1 MAENI
6 ASKEFQKIKQQ
17 VINKIQNIDDSI
29 AIQLSELYTGLL
41 YPGDNSIILQDLLKE
56 TQNVLERQADDFAS
70 NIDFNVLEGGASLYA
85 TASNNKLSSVES
97 FANSTRRGI
106 LNNIT
111 RALNN
116 LSLTK
121 LERQNLEKLQM
132 DIINSVEVG
141 GLIGDVKAKG
151 KGQRFTLAE
160 RLQKAFGK
168 TVMEK
173 FSSYYTGWL
182 FENYLPAIREAYQN
196 LTKEQRQNI
205 DNYLDKIGF
214 HSISEAE
221 VVGSEKV
228 EKTTGNFQG
237 ENIQVNVT
245 KGTSKTDLRV
255 AINSEFFNLSLK
267 NIGTL
272 ISNEGLTSGAITI
285 EHGSTLAKLLYEG
298 MSQDETYVN
307 IFKYYV
313 DQKEQNELSIPVGD
327 IKRLIAAKAIMGSG
341 VKNGVDMTAQYFIV
355 NDRIG
360 RKIMVRSMRSIVE
373 KLLNGKDNA
382 FLDNIEIEG
391 EEKGVDK
398 TLNPSHYNFN
408 FVDAWKNFISNE
420 VKTKISIDA
429 SLLE

>member
-6 ASKEFQKIKQQ
+6 ANKEFEKIKQQ

-56 TQNVLERQADDFAS
+56 AQNVLEKQTNDFIS
-70 NIDFNVLEGGASLYA
+70 NVDFNILEGGAGLYA
-85 TASNNKLSSVES
+85 TASSSKLSSIEN
-97 FANSTRRGI
+97 FANSTRKKI

-111 RALNN
+111 RALKN

-132 DIINSVEVG
+132 DIRNSVEVG
-141 GLIGDVKAKG
+141 GLIGDIKAKG

-173 FSSYYTGWL
+173 FSAYYTGWL

-205 DNYLDKIGF
+205 DNYLNEIGF
-214 HSISEAE
+214 HSISGAE

-228 EKTTGNFQG
+228 EKTTGSFQG
-237 ENIQVNVT
+237 ENIQINTT

-255 AINSEFFNLSLK
+255 MINSEFFNLSLK

-272 ISNEGLTSGAITI
+272 ISNKGLASGAITI

-298 MSQDETYVN
+298 MSQNETHVN
-307 IFKYYV
+307 IFKYYA
-313 DQKEQNELSIPVGD
+313 DQKKQNELTIPIGD
-327 IKRLIAAKAIMGSG
+327 IKRLIAAKAFIGSG

-360 RKIMVRSMRSIVE
+360 KRIIVRSMRSIVE
-373 KLLNGKDNA
+373 KLLNGKSDDVLN
-382 FLDNIEIEG
+382 NIKIEG
-391 EEKGVDK
+391 EKKVDE
-398 TLNPSHYNFN
+398 TLNPAIYNLN
-408 FVDAWKNFISNE
+408 FVDAWKFFISNE